1 MAGEQFVGG
10 SEGTVAR
17 TALSEYEGR
26 WRLVGAADEEPVVE
40 LADTADDVVP
50 AGGEPQAVVAGV
62 RVPFEELTRRWLAGE
77 SFGRRP
83 PPEPVT
89 GLVLEIDPAG
99 RFTEAGAAPVLWFG
113 DQGVLESRA
122 HPFDGRVAVTE
133 GGVFLLLDKP
143 AGRARSGGGSLE
155 APARL
160 DDGDTVI
167 TDRLLLEAGRLL
179 RTVSVVTDGVTL
191 CRMRYEYVAAS

>member
-1 MAGEQFVGG
+1 M
-10 SEGTVAR
+10 AR

-40 LADTADDVVP
+40 LADTVDDAPVDG
-50 AGGEPQAVVAGV
+50 APQAVVAGV

-89 GLVLEIDPAG
+89 GLRLEIDPAG
-99 RFTEAGAAPVLWFG
+99 GFTETGAARVPWFT
-113 DQGVLESRA
+113 DEGVLESRA
-122 HPFDGRVAVTE
+122 SPFSGRIAPAPV
-133 GGVFLLLDKP
+133 GVFLLLDKP
-143 AGRARSGGGSLE
+143 VGWARSHDETAE
-155 APARL
+155 APPRL

-191 CRMRYEYVAAS
+191 SRMRYEYVAAS